1 MRFEPMLAPSKTP
14 DTSKLKYPMLASYKL
29 DGIRA
34 TVQNGVLLS
43 RNMKPIA
50 NKNVQERFK
59 NLPNGLD
66 GELIV
71 GDPFG
76 EGVFQRTSSVVMSH
90 DKPADDVT
98 FHVFD
103 RYFEAANVGFAA
115 RLGSVHGQGNLNS
128 KHAISVEHWEVLDE
142 DELKI
147 VENNALEAGYEG
159 LMLRSPDGPY
169 REGRSTAR
177 EGYLFKIKRF
187 KDSEAEILDTFEEME
202 NTNEAGV
209 DELGHTERSS
219 SKSGMVGKGTL
230 GGFQVRDLKTRVAFR
245 IGGGLT
251 AEQRADLW
259 AIRAELPGQIVKYK
273 YFPVGVKDKP
283 RFPVFLGFRDK
294 ADM

>member
-59 NLPNGLD
+59 DLPNGLD

-90 DKPADDVT
+90 DKPAEDVT

-103 RYFEAANVGFAA
+103 IHVENTPFKARLELVGFPES
-115 RLGSVHGQGNLNS
+115 LP
-128 KHAISVEHWEVLDE
+128 KHTIKVEHWEVLNE
-142 DELKI
+142 SELLI

-187 KDSEAEILDTFEEME
+187 MDSEAEILDTFEEME

-251 AEQRADLW
+251 AEQRANLW